1 MSKVF
6 VKNKKGMM
14 IMDRNNVELSLMY
27 KTVGNKKVSTVMNG
41 ERYLIDVPVVTR
53 KTSRELVTLMLG
65 SLIGAGVF
73 YTLMVLMI
81 GLAPL
86 NR

>member
-14 IMDRNNVELSLMY
+14 IMDRNDVELSLMY

-41 ERYLIDVPVVTR
+41 ERYMLDVPVVTR
-53 KTSRELVTLMLG
+53 KTSKELFTLMLG

>member
-6 VKNKKGMM
+6 VSNKKGMM
-14 IMDRNNVELSLMY
+14 IMDKNDIELSLMY

-53 KTSRELVTLMLG
+53 KTSKELFTLILL
-65 SLIGAGVF
+65 SLIGTGIF
-73 YTLMVLMI
+73 YVLMVLMI

>member
-14 IMDRNNVELSLMY
+14 IMDRNDVELSLMY
-27 KTVGNKKVSTVMNG
+27 KTVGNKKISTVVNG
-41 ERYLIDVPVVTR
+41 ERYLVDVPVVTR
-53 KTSRELVTLMLG
+53 KTSKELFTLMLC

>member
-14 IMDRNNVELSLMY
+14 IMDKNDVELSLMY

-41 ERYLIDVPVVTR
+41 ERYLVDVPVVTR
-53 KTSRELVTLMLG
+53 KTSNELFPLMLC

>member
-6 VKNKKGMM
+6 VKNKKGIM
-14 IMDRNNVELSLMY
+14 IMDRNDVELSLMY

-41 ERYLIDVPVVTR
+41 ERYLVDVPVVTR
-53 KTSRELVTLMLG
+53 KTSKELFTLMLC
-65 SLIGAGVF
+65 SLIGAGVL

>member
-6 VKNKKGMM
+6 VKNNKGMM
-14 IMDRNNVELSLMY
+14 IMDRNDVELSLMY

-41 ERYLIDVPVVTR
+41 ERYMLDVPVVTR
-53 KTSRELVTLMLG
+53 KTSKELVTLMLG
-65 SLIGAGVF
+65 SLIGTGIF

-81 GLAPL
+81 GLTPL

>member
-6 VKNKKGMM
+6 VKNKKGIM
-14 IMDRNNVELSLMY
+14 IMDRNDVELSLMY

-41 ERYLIDVPVVTR
+41 ERYLVDVPVVTR
-53 KTSRELVTLMLG
+53 KTSKELFTLMLG
-65 SLIGAGVF
+65 SLIGAGIF

>member
-14 IMDRNNVELSLMY
+14 IMNRNDVELSLMY

-41 ERYLIDVPVVTR
+41 ERYLVDVPVVTR
-53 KTSRELVTLMLG
+53 KIEIS
-65 SLIGAGVF
+65 
-73 YTLMVLMI
+73 
-81 GLAPL
+81 
-86 NR
+86 

>member
-6 VKNKKGMM
+6 VRNKKGMM
-14 IMDRNNVELSLMY
+14 IMDRNDVELSLMY

-41 ERYLIDVPVVTR
+41 ERYLVDVPVVTR
-53 KTSRELVTLMLG
+53 KTSKELVTLMLG

>member
-6 VKNKKGMM
+6 VRNKKGMM
-14 IMDRNNVELSLMY
+14 IMNRNDVELSLMY

-41 ERYLIDVPVVTR
+41 ERYLVDVPVVTR

>member
-14 IMDRNNVELSLMY
+14 IMDRNDVELSLMY

-41 ERYLIDVPVVTR
+41 ERYLVDVPVVTR
-53 KTSRELVTLMLG
+53 KTSKELFTLMLG

>member
-14 IMDRNNVELSLMY
+14 IMDRNDVELSLMY

-53 KTSRELVTLMLG
+53 KTSKELFTLMLG